1 MRSTINISLPEKL
14 KEELDEEV
22 EKGNFS
28 SRSELV
34 RAAVR
39 YWKENEIVKR
49 IYESKEQVEQGRAK
63 KLDSVEDLN

>member
-14 KEELDEEV
+14 KEELDEQV

-39 YWKENEIVKR
+39 YWRENEIVKR
-49 IYESKEQVEQGRAK
+49 IYESKKQVEQGRAK